1 MSAESFPPSFRLLL
15 SSLVPFNMPK
25 YLLAEA
31 PEAEGKLGFLTL
43 SLFVHRFLFADYYL
57 ERAESW
63 QTKAGKGAFT
73 LLELLYLPQVVF
85 LCWLSYKDTITVL

>member
-1 MSAESFPPSFRLLL
+1 MGNALPHGNSDTVILPCIFVTPMSAESFPPSFRLLL
-15 SSLVPFNMPK
+15 SSLVPFNMSK

-57 ERAESW
+57 KRAES
-63 QTKAGKGAFT
+63 
-73 LLELLYLPQVVF
+73 
-85 LCWLSYKDTITVL
+85 